1 MISIPIKRGEFVAL
15 FAGSG
20 VVANNSPIGNLVT
33 LTPPPGQRVRVTNLS
48 TIPDLGGIPLIS
60 QVQLTFGTTEIFD
73 GGISGNEPDRASR
86 VSIGSYQGY
95 TGSVPP
101 LGNHKHITGKI
112 NEVFTVDTTKIT
124 EQALY
129 YAYEFG
135 E

>member
-48 TIPDLGGIPLIS
+48 TIPNVGIPLIS
-60 QVQLTFGTTEIFD
+60 QVQLTFGTTEVFD
-73 GGISGNEPDRASR
+73 GGISGSDPDRVGR
-86 VSIGSYQGY
+86 VSIGSYQDYPAGD
-95 TGSVPP
+95 PP